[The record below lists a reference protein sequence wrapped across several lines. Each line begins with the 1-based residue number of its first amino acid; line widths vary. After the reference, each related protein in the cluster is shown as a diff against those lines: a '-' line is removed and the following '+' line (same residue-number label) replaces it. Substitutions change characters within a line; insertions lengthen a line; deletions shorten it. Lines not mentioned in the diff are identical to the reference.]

1 MSEQSVNVGNKL
13 LAALPKAEYERLLP
27 HLEPITLPFKKILFL
42 ANEPIEYVYFI
53 YTGASSMLMTL
64 EGGGV
69 IEVATVGNEGMLGT
83 PVLLGGD
90 QLPVETIMQI
100 PGAGVRMKAEVFK
113 REVFPGSVTHNLLM
127 RYIQALMNQAMQTAA
142 CNRLHS
148 VEERCSRWL
157 LMTRDR
163 VQSDEFPL
171 TQEFLSDMLGVRRAT
186 VSVTASVLQKA
197 GLISYHRGMMKI
209 IDCQGLESASC
220 ECYRVLNQE
229 YKRLLESP
237 FRVR

>member
-1 MSEQSVNVGNKL
+1 MSEKSVNVGNKL

-27 HLEPITLPFKKILFL
+27 HLEPIALPFKKILFL
-42 ANEPIEYVYFI
+42 PNEPIEYVYFI
-53 YTGASSMLMTL
+53 YTGAASMLMTL

-90 QLPVETIMQI
+90 QLPVESIIQI

-113 REVFPGSVTHNLLM
+113 RVVIPGSVTHNLLM

-148 VEERCSRWL
+148 VEERCCRWL

-163 VQSDEFPL
+163 VESDEFPL

-186 VSVTASVLQKA
+186 VSVAASVLQKA
-197 GLISYHRGMMKI
+197 GLISYHRGMIKI
-209 IDCQGLESASC
+209 IDSQGLESASC

-229 YKRLLESP
+229 YKRLLKSP